1 MHNFPVLSGGYAF
14 LSLSGRRVLLILVW
28 FVMNSSIT
36 LREID
41 SISEMKALEK
51 LQQEVWGWDDLDTMP
66 LMNFIV
72 SREMGGV
79 LIGAFDGKTPVGF
92 VFGFVGCHHGQMVF
106 HSHMLA
112 VLPQFRD
119 QGIGHR
125 LKLAQR
131 EEALAKGFTCITWTF
146 DPLQSANAYLN
157 FTKLGVIA
165 NDYKI
170 NFYGENTSSALH
182 RFIGTDR
189 LWVSWFL
196 ESKRVRDRV
205 ECGCDPELSLEEHVL
220 LVEMGPDGWPQTRTI
235 NSLDQDSLL
244 IHVPADIGVLQQQDP
259 ELAVAWRNATRSAFT
274 EALAAGYSVQ
284 EFYRIERDGESGGC
298 YLLSS
303 KTPDGINQNTN

>member
-1 MHNFPVLSGGYAF
+1 
-14 LSLSGRRVLLILVW
+14 
-28 FVMNSSIT
+28 MNSSIT

-79 LIGAFDGKTPVGF
+79 LIGAFDGNALVGF
-92 VFGFVGCHHGQMVF
+92 VFGFVGCHHGQIVF

-119 QGIGHR
+119 HGIGQK

-131 EEALAKGFTCITWTF
+131 ERALAKGFTCITWTF

-196 ESKRVRDRV
+196 ESERVRNRL
-205 ECGCDPELSLEEHVL
+205 ECRCEPELSDEELEKHVS
-220 LVEMGPDGWPQTRTI
+220 LVKTAPDGWPQTRAI
-235 NSLDQDSLL
+235 CSLDRDSVL
-244 IHVPADIGVLQQQDP
+244 IHVPADIGELQQQNP
-259 ELAVAWRNATRSAFT
+259 EQAVAWRNATRSAFT
-274 EALAAGYSVQ
+274 DALGAGYIVQ
-284 EFYRIERDGESGGC
+284 EFYRIERDGQSAGC

-303 KTPDGINQNTN
+303 KTPNGIDQHTN

>member
-1 MHNFPVLSGGYAF
+1 M
-14 LSLSGRRVLLILVW
+14 LLILAW
-28 FVMNSSIT
+28 LVMNSSII

-66 LMNFIV
+66 VMNFIV
-72 SREMGGV
+72 TVEMGGV

-92 VFGFVGCHHGQMVF
+92 CFGFVGCHHGQIVF

-112 VLPQFRD
+112 VLPQFREH
-119 QGIGHR
+119 GIGQK

-131 EEALAKGFTCITWTF
+131 EHALAKGFKCITWTF

-157 FTKLGVIA
+157 FSKLGVIA
-165 NDYKI
+165 TDYKT

-189 LWVSWFL
+189 LWVSWLL
-196 ESKRVRDRV
+196 ESTRVRNRIERGSDV
-205 ECGCDPELSLEEHVL
+205 ELAPEKHVSLVK
-220 LVEMGPDGWPQTRTI
+220 MAADGWPRTQPI
-235 NSLDQDSLL
+235 SSPAHDYVL
-244 IHVPADIGVLQQQDP
+244 IDIPADIGVLQQQNP

-274 EALAAGYSVQ
+274 DALGAGYTVE
-284 EFYRIERDGESGGC
+284 EFYRVERQGHSAGC

-303 KTPDGINQNTN
+303 KTPNGIDQNTNRGSA

>member
-1 MHNFPVLSGGYAF
+1 
-14 LSLSGRRVLLILVW
+14 
-28 FVMNSSIT
+28 MNSSIT

-72 SREMGGV
+72 STEMGGV
-79 LIGAFDGKTPVGF
+79 LIGAFDGNAPVGF
-92 VFGFVGCHHGQMVF
+92 VFGFVGCHHGQIVF

-119 QGIGHR
+119 HGIGQK

-131 EEALAKGFTCITWTF
+131 ERALAKGFTCITWTF

-196 ESKRVRDRV
+196 ESERVRNRL
-205 ECGCDPELSLEEHVL
+205 ECRCDPELSDEELEKHVS
-220 LVEMGPDGWPQTRTI
+220 LVKTAPDGWPQTRAI
-235 NSLDQDSLL
+235 CSLDRDSVL
-244 IHVPADIGVLQQQDP
+244 IHVPADIGELQEQNP

-274 EALAAGYSVQ
+274 DALGAGYIVQ
-284 EFYRIERDGESGGC
+284 EFYRIERDGQSAGC

-303 KTPDGINQNTN
+303 KTPNGIDQHTN